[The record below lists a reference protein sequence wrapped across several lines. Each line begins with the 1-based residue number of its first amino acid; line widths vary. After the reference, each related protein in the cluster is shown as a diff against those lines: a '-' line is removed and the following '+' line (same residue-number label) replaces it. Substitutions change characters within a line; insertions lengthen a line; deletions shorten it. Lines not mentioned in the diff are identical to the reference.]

1 LLVIADSDS
10 GMTRCHLKLRAAC
23 SLLKLANVR
32 LYDKAMT
39 ESFVNASFI
48 LQDVNFTVRNRF
60 LKKLFTVVPSQRLL
74 PRWNALPAFAAQDPE
89 IENVVLVSDMATRW
103 S

>member
-1 LLVIADSDS
+1 
-10 GMTRCHLKLRAAC
+10 MRLRAAS

-32 LYDKAMT
+32 SYDKAMSL
-39 ESFVNASFI
+39 SFVNISFI

-60 LKKLFTVVPSQRLL
+60 LKKLSTVVPPQRLL

-89 IENVVLVSDMATRW
+89 VDNITLVSYAVPKEFC
-103 S
+103 